1 MGNVRDMELL
11 RARLNNSFDEIVAH
25 LRYIARKDYLDDEFN
40 DWRIHRII
48 VHNVP
53 PTVSVPN
60 SDLERRDVTGVV
72 TKQHVILF
80 CMYMVCRF

>member
-1 MGNVRDMELL
+1 MGIVGDAELL

-40 DWRIHRII
+40 DWRIHGII

-53 PTVSVPN
+53 TVPN
-60 SDLERRDVTGVV
+60 SDLERRDVTKAV
-72 TKQHVILF
+72 TKQRVILF
-80 CMYMVCRF
+80 CMYMVRWF